1 MNILNIFKKTQ
12 YIDIETRKDATRTIN
27 LINNYTKHLK

>member
-12 YIDIETRKDATRTIN
+12 YVDIEQRKDATRTIN